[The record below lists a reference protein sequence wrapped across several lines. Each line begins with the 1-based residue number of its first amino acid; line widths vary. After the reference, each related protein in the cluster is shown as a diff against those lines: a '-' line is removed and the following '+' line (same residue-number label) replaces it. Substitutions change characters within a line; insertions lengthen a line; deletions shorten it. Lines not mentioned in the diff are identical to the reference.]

1 MTDEKL
7 PQELDEQAMLHAL
20 GILDPEDRQALS
32 QKLQKSSDHLRQEVK
47 AYQSTVDALASA
59 VAPMMPPPTLRDRF
73 VQQMAVEATREAR
86 TFELTA
92 NAVALGTT
100 PLTPPNSLRE
110 RLLSRIEAQ
119 ADVQGAV
126 QDYAPVPMKRTAPIG
141 DTQVVS
147 EGTVLPPGTTAP
159 SSGGLA
165 SSQGLT
171 LIAWWKSCWQSI
183 WNRAR
188 TVAIQLLTSKA
199 MQGSAKGLT
208 FIKASEGVWLNL
220 APGVKAKVLSLDQ
233 ISGRVTSLV
242 RFDPGTGYGPHRHA
256 AAEELFVLEG
266 GCLCAGRELKVGD
279 YHRAEAGTVHHDTS
293 TDEGCL
299 LLIIS
304 SPQNELLG

>member
-1 MTDEKL
+1 VTDEKL
-7 PQELDEQAMLHAL
+7 PQALEEQAMLHAL

-32 QKLQKSSDHLRQEVK
+32 QKIQQSSDQLRQEVK

-59 VAPMMPPPTLRDRF
+59 VAPMMPPATLRDRF
-73 VQQMAVEATREAR
+73 VQQMAVEAAREAR

-92 NAVALGTT
+92 NAVALGSV
-100 PLTPPNSLRE
+100 PLTPANSLRE

-119 ADVQGAV
+119 ADVQS
-126 QDYAPVPMKRTAPIG
+126 YAPVPMKRTALMG
-141 DTQVVS
+141 DAQVLS
-147 EGTVLPPGTTAP
+147 EGTASPPGITAP
-159 SSGGLA
+159 SSGRLA

-171 LIAWWKSCWQSI
+171 LIAWWKSCWESI

-188 TVAIQLLTSKA
+188 RAAIQLLTSKA
-199 MQGSAKGLT
+199 IQGSAKGLT

-242 RFDPGTGYGPHRHA
+242 RFAPGTSYAPHRHA

-279 YHRAEAGTVHHDTS
+279 YHRAEAGTEHHDTS
-293 TDEGCL
+293 TDDGCL
-299 LLIIS
+299 LLVIS
-304 SPQNELLG
+304 SPQNEMIR